1 MFLKLI
7 LATIARSRWSVCL
20 VFVMVCIY
28 IECRLRWNRF
38 FVGIL
43 HRVIFFSS
51 LFAVLMRWSESGE
64 CDLYAIELNACCD
77 SLFICLA
84 IGLGSNEPIQNTTVQ
99 QKICSSVA
107 MQFLLSLCVV
117 PVLIVFYNRLL
128 LIFPMRH
135 ANEHQIAMIERQCT
149 DEAEMYALCCVYRV
163 VLSDWGFTLSSANHI
178 YMSKRLYSILAPSS
192 HIDAHIRAT
201 GANAMP
207 MSDE

>member
-1 MFLKLI
+1 MIGLFG
-7 LATIARSRWSVCL
+7 VCYGVYL
-20 VFVMVCIY
+20 HWMQVTLESLF
-28 IECRLRWNRF
+28 RWNSSSCY
-38 FVGIL
+38 
-43 HRVIFFSS
+43 FFSS
-51 LFAVLMRWSESGE
+51 LFAVPMRWSESGE

-149 DEAEMYALCCVYRV
+149 DEAKMYALCCVYRV